1 MAKQKKN
8 MSQHS
13 QIQSIKTLDSQQV
26 AALSQNQK
34 PMAKKAVSK
43 KQPVPA
49 TYAGGSVVS
58 SMIMNKNNQPLT
70 KSCTNVEQERK
81 NQNSQKQKIS

>member
-1 MAKQKKN
+1 

-43 KQPVPA
+43 K
-49 TYAGGSVVS
+49 
-58 SMIMNKNNQPLT
+58 
-70 KSCTNVEQERK
+70 
-81 NQNSQKQKIS
+81 